1 MIQTD
6 TAITGYRGISLW
18 KPHGKRDIFS
28 ILNAASEP
36 LYRSFV
42 EICSLVNR
50 AFSERD
56 SKVAASESLLCVF
69 TRQEQIMAFAGK

>member
-28 ILNAASEP
+28 ILNAVSEP

-42 EICSLVNR
+42 EVCSLVNH
-50 AFSERD
+50 AFSKRD
-56 SKVAASESLLCVF
+56 SDVAVSKSLLSVF
-69 TRQEQIMAFAGK
+69 IP

>member
-6 TAITGYRGISLW
+6 TAITGYKGISLW

-28 ILNAASEP
+28 ILNAPSEP

-42 EICSLVNR
+42 EVCSLVNQ
-50 AFSERD
+50 AFSKRE
-56 SKVAASESLLCVF
+56 SKVGVSKRLSVF
-69 TRQEQIMAFAGK
+69 TL